1 MSHPP
6 SGPDREWSI
15 VQLLAVIPSP
25 AFIFDVDHE
34 KFIAA
39 NERFESLFGYRPEQ
53 FTTLRWQDFLI
64 ESEQAVLKKVLASQ
78 IASEEPS
85 EWHVR
90 QADQS
95 VVQITVRYRFIDMV
109 RNNGSLIRAAIV
121 AVTGHPAQPPI
132 SASSIFS

>member
-95 VVQITVRYRFIDMV
+95 VVQITVRYRL
-109 RNNGSLIRAAIV
+109 STWCAI
-121 AVTGHPAQPPI
+121 TDR
-132 SASSIFS
+132 